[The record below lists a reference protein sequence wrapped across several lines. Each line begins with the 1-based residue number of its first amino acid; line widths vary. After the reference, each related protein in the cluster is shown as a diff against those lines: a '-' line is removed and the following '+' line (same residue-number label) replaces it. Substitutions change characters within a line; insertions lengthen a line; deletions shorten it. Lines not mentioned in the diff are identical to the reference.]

1 MITASEPFPVYRS
14 SHMPDLVQAV
24 KLEKENKSQN
34 VEEEGSS
41 GNDSNYKLVE
51 FFMMVVNSVMAKC
64 YVLFTLQQRNRK
76 WIVDANQNR
85 NDIAH
90 QTVAN
95 GIAFLKFFSYKVI

>member
-34 VEEEGSS
+34 IEEEGSP
-41 GNDSNYKLVE
+41 GNYSLCKLIE
-51 FFMMVVNSVMAKC
+51 FFMIVVNSVMAKC
-64 YVLFTLQQRNRK
+64 CVSFTLQQRSRK
-76 WIVDANQNR
+76 WIVDANQNQ

-90 QTVAN
+90 QIVVN
-95 GIAFLKFFSYKVI
+95 GIAFLKFFWFKVV